1 MIPVNAQNK
10 VKHQHKVKGKFDKTT
25 LSNLKKNIFL
35 RFNFLS

>member
-1 MIPVNAQNK
+1 MILVNAQNK
-10 VKHQHKVKGKFDKTT
+10 VKHQHKVKGKFDETT